1 MDTKINQMD
10 SFIKIYLLIFICLFI
25 ILVFVVPNIRVYK
38 KTGINPFRFI
48 KNHDRAHDYV
58 EASMKIFILLILIA
72 VIVYSFFDT
81 VYDFFAPFG
90 YLETR
95 TLKVIGLIIGH
106 ISLMGIMIAQW
117 QMRLSWRIGIDYE
130 NKTALVTRGF
140 FKLSRNPIYLFLLT
154 GLIGLF
160 LIIPNAVTFAV
171 LFASYLILQVT
182 MRLEEEFL
190 EKQHG
195 EAYQQYKRKVRRLI

>member
-1 MDTKINQMD
+1 MD
-10 SFIKIYLLIFICLFI
+10 SFLKIYLLIFIGLFI
-25 ILVFVVPNIRVYK
+25 ILVFVVPSVRVYK

-48 KNHDRAHDYV
+48 TKHDKAHDYV
-58 EASMKIFILLILIA
+58 GASMKIFIFLILIV
-72 VIVYSFFDT
+72 VIIYSFFDS
-81 VYDFFAPFG
+81 VYIFLAPFG

-95 TLKVIGLIIGH
+95 TLKVIGLLVGH
-106 ISLMGIMIAQW
+106 ISLIGIMIAQW

-130 NKTALVTRGF
+130 NKTALVTGGF

-154 GLIGLF
+154 SLIGLF